1 VTERTW
7 PMVLTSENHL
17 YGLRTSVC
25 TTTVCSTLRSRRRQP
40 SQQPRACRRGAGWP
54 QGAAWSSGL
63 HGWVVA
69 GKQQCVGRWARGHAK
84 NIDLGASAHESTRRR
99 PVGSVRGAGVYVSFA
114 CHSTGVIATYALDG
128 RVPGGCC
135 IGGAHGQRRLSAT
148 PQRDDSSVC
157 GVRVRGCVLPRHSK
171 QRQQPGVQTAGC
183 ASTSSTLGVGL
194 APHALTHVPAVRGP
208 RPTRPTGH
216 ISAWIV
222 RPCFRS
228 PVSAA
233 AGCLQLSRRRWGDVG
248 VQAVPHVHMSTR
260 RTPRVVVHRQ
270 LEASRPFAVG

>member
-1 VTERTW
+1 MTERTW

-183 ASTSSTLGVGL
+183 AFIEQVG
-194 APHALTHVPAVRGP
+194 RWP
-208 RPTRPTGH
+208 RPPCAYPRACRTRP
-216 ISAWIV
+216 SAHPSH
-222 RPCFRS
+222 RPHLRLDRAPVFPQPSLRRS
-228 PVSAA
+228 GMPSTEQETVGRRGC
-233 AGCLQLSRRRWGDVG
+233 AGGTPCS
-248 VQAVPHVHMSTR
+248 HVHTSHTAR
-260 RTPRVVVHRQ
+260 CCPP
-270 LEASRPFAVG
+270 AA